1 MSVREQKKKE
11 LQEKIQVAARE
22 LFLEKEF
29 DQVTMSQ
36 IAKKADVGLGTA
48 YNYYG
53 SKEELFLI
61 AGGTAFIF
69 GQGIDVIGITN
80 VPTLISALASE
91 LTKLAQIERT
101 VWRNSLSSLTKAA
114 EKKPELFLDLVAID
128 HKFMEQIKEVLVEL
142 QNNQE
147 LKINAE
153 ADVLLEV
160 LYGTMFTSFLFFI
173 YSEEMSLE
181 ALETEV
187 IAKLELIL
195 RV

>member
-11 LQEKIQVAARE
+11 LQDKIQAAARE

-53 SKEELFLI
+53 SKEEIFLI

-69 GQGIDVIGITN
+69 GQGIDATGITN
-80 VPTLISALASE
+80 VATLISVLVSE

-101 VWRNSLSSLTKAA
+101 VWRNSLSSLN
-114 EKKPELFLDLVAID
+114 FCYD
-128 HKFMEQIKEVLVEL
+128 
-142 QNNQE
+142 
-147 LKINAE
+147 
-153 ADVLLEV
+153 
-160 LYGTMFTSFLFFI
+160 YGSTSVRFFI
-173 YSEEMSLE
+173 RTNSTPSDLY
-181 ALETEV
+181 
-187 IAKLELIL
+187 
-195 RV
+195 